1 MSINITQQVDY
12 LWKKVGFG
20 LAKTDMANT
29 KLAINESIT
38 SGLLLPGSRIW
49 TQSELIPAVIPAIS
63 SEIVTVYTDTA
74 PIKCIPDTTSTEY
87 KTWLAVDSN
96 ETVLVDWVPTE
107 FGSTYLIRVYL
118 AASNATDPV
127 NEGTQLFSQGSN
139 NNDEWFFDYQAGV
152 LHFVGD
158 NLPPYAFPG
167 KSIYITGAR
176 YSGIKGLSNF
186 VVGKFGNLQLKDN
199 TISILNL
206 DGNLVL
212 APNGSGIISAN
223 GAAITNVASPTNSSD
238 AVNLDYLNAR
248 FATLKA
254 NTIVEGNSSVVVYDG
269 PGNVVVTI
277 DNQVHSYYN
286 NQGLYTQ
293 NITINGSSI
302 ATNNGDLVLA
312 PSSAVVGSVVKVAG
326 STALVVPT
334 GNTNQRPATGT
345 TGSIRF
351 NTETNLPEYYNGVA
365 WVAMQGAVTAQ
376 VITPDGISNSY
387 VLDQATTVNGVLISI
402 NGTLQQPGLSYQ
414 INEQTITF
422 AETPLVT
429 DIIAVRFIAAQVVV
443 NQKYDTP
450 TEEKNFGTVGIVD
463 TFDAALY
470 RSAKYAASVTDHTN
484 NQYSLV
490 EIYVVHNGTAAYVSS
505 TRTGTISAQD
515 LEFTVEKNA
524 NSVVLR
530 AASTSSL
537 NTLYLQKTY
546 FPV

>member
-20 LAKTDMANT
+20 LAKTDLADT

-38 SGLLLPGSRIW
+38 SSLLLPGAKIW
-49 TQSELIPAVIPAIS
+49 TQSELIPAVIPAVS
-63 SEIVTVYTDTA
+63 DEIVTVYTGTT
-74 PIKCIPDTTSTEY
+74 PIKCIPDVTSTEY
-87 KTWLAVDSN
+87 RTWLASN
-96 ETVLVDWVPTE
+96 SSETVLIDWIPPE

-118 AASNATDPV
+118 ATSDSTDPV
-127 NEGTQLFSQGSN
+127 NEGIQLFSQGSA

-158 NLPPYAFPG
+158 NLPVYDFVN

-176 YSGIKGLSNF
+176 YTGIKGLSNF

-206 DGNLVL
+206 NGNLVL
-212 APNGSGIISAN
+212 APNGTGIISAN
-223 GAAITNVASPTNSSD
+223 GAAITNVATPLAASD
-238 AVNLDYLNAR
+238 AVNLEYLNAR

-254 NTIVEGNSSVVVYDG
+254 NTIVEGNSSVVVYDS

-277 DNQVHSYYN
+277 DDQVHSYYSD
-286 NQGLYTQ
+286 QGLYTQ

-302 ATNNGDLVLA
+302 ATDNGDLVLA
-312 PSSAVVGSVVKVAG
+312 SSSTVVGSVVKVSG

-334 GNTNQRPATGT
+334 GNTNQRPAIGT

-376 VITPDGISNSY
+376 VITPDGTSNSY
-387 VLDQATTVNGVLISI
+387 VLDRATTVNGVLISI

-443 NQKYDTP
+443 DQKYDTP
-450 TEEKNFGTVGIVD
+450 TEQKNFGITGVID

-470 RSAKYAASVTDHTN
+470 RSAKYVASVTDYNN

-490 EIYVVHNGTAAYVSS
+490 EIYVVHNGGTAYLSS
-505 TRTGTISAQD
+505 TRTGTISSQD
-515 LEFTVEKNA
+515 LDFTVEKNA
-524 NSVVLR
+524 NSVTLR
-530 AASTSSL
+530 ATSTSSL
-537 NTLYLQKTY
+537 NALYLQKTY